1 MTERNVSTS
10 IPGTALLEYALG
22 EERSYLWAVSARD
35 VTSHELPPRATAVIS
50 LLAPALLAALVVT
63 ETFGEDGSLV
73 LDEKAL
79 GVGVAAV
86 ALLLRAPVLVAV
98 FLAALTAALARTF
111 G

>member
-1 MTERNVSTS
+1 MTILWLTILAV
-10 IPGTALLEYALG
+10 ALANAAIKASGPVLAG
-22 EERSYLWAVSARD
+22 GK
-35 VTSHELPPRATAVIS
+35 ELPAWASAVIP

-86 ALLLRAPVLVAV
+86 ALALRAPVLVAV
-98 FLAALTAALARTF
+98 FLAALTAALARAL